1 MTPTEG
7 ILGLLAA
14 AVAGNPASVFLEK
27 ISAAIEGGLKPWQL
41 RRVASA
47 ETDAAVIKAEG
58 DGKITEIKQRAAL
71 RVAAED
77 VRNQRNI
84 EALII
89 KALPNIREDA
99 KSEGM
104 DDDWLAN
111 FFDKCRLISNE
122 EMQNLWAQVLAG
134 EANSPGA
141 FSLRTINFLSTMSQ
155 EEAQDFKLLCSY
167 NWKNKDTQII
177 ALIFDTEDK
186 NLPIKLSF
194 NQFQQLKEIG
204 LIEFKVGTFSGG
216 YSLGLEKYVF
226 LYHNNSFEVSC
237 KMNSGTEEDKSA
249 ISVGKVILTQIGLEL
264 ASICQPNYD
273 ERVVEYVMK
282 NWQNEYNVLPIDS

>member
-1 MTPTEG
+1 MTPVEG

-14 AVAGNPASVFLEK
+14 AAAGNPASIFIKKV
-27 ISAAIEGGLKPWQL
+27 SAAIEGGLRPWQL

-58 DGKITEIKQRAAL
+58 DGKIAEIQQRAAL
-71 RVAAED
+71 RVAAEE
-77 VRNQRNI
+77 VRNQQNI
-84 EALII
+84 EAPII

-99 KSEGM
+99 KPEEM

-141 FSLRTINFLSTMSQ
+141 FSLRTINFLSSLSQ
-155 EEAQDFKLLCSY
+155 QEAQYFKILCSY
-167 NWKNKDTQII
+167 NWKVADGGILSI
-177 ALIFDTEDK
+177 IFDIGDK
-186 NLPIKLSF
+186 DLPIKLSF
-194 NQFQQLKEIG
+194 KQFQHLRDIG
-204 LIEFKVGTFSGG
+204 LIEFQAGMFSNG
-216 YSLGLEKYVF
+216 YSLTVEKYVF
-226 LYHNNSFEVSC
+226 SYSDKSFEVSC
-237 KMNSGTEEDKSA
+237 EVKPEIQENEPA
-249 ISVGKVILTQIGLEL
+249 ISIGKVLLTQTGLEL

-273 ERVVEYVMK
+273 ERIVEYVMK
-282 NWQNEYNVLPIDS
+282 NWQDRYTILPISS